1 MTSFIHAFS
10 KRSAVFVVALALV
23 AGTALPAKAA
33 TIEQL
38 QLQIASLMAQ
48 IAALQ
53 AGTQTG
59 VQAAFTRDLTIGASG
74 ADVTQLQTWLI
85 GRGFA
90 IPAGATGYFGAQ
102 TASALAAYQRA
113 NGITPAAGYFGPVT
127 RAKVNAT
134 IVVTPGPTTPTNP
147 GTGGD
152 LRGGAGSIDSFQLLS
167 GLSNEEVGEDEED
180 VEVAGLEI
188 EVDDGSD
195 IRLTSVRLTFDEGT
209 ANRDFKRYASEV
221 SLMLDGEEI
230 ARVDGDEFTKRNDW
244 SKNISVD
251 RNAIIRAGDTG
262 ELTVAITAVSNLDS
276 ADEGETWTVDFE
288 QIRFQDADG
297 ASITENPNTAAR
309 TFSFEAFAKAADVGL
324 KIASGD
330 EDINDSRVILVDG
343 SSRTNDE
350 EILSFEVE
358 VEGDS
363 DIELSS
369 LPIAFT
375 VTGADHL
382 DDMVSSVTLSVD
394 GDEVASENVRIDEDT
409 IVFDDLDLTL
419 EAGET
424 YEFVVSVDFLALSG
438 ALDEGDT
445 IEATI
450 GETQTNSA
458 DFDAEDE
465 TGEELRDSDIK
476 GSATGG
482 AHAVY
487 ENGISVAFVSATQEL
502 TSVADDIGE
511 ADQGTYRIVF
521 DVTARGADMRIDR
534 SCTEAQANV
543 AGQGVE
549 YTISEADSNTTLCI
563 VSSTTSDSEDTANTF
578 EIDENRTR
586 RFTLTVVA
594 TATADHFA
602 QVSLNSINWGT
613 ATDDTNANFYDF
625 NLNTYKTGTL
635 FLNVR

>member
-1 MTSFIHAFS
+1 MTSFIHSFT

-23 AGTALPAKAA
+23 AGTAMPAKAA

-53 AGTQTG
+53 AGTQVG
-59 VQAAFTRDLTIGASG
+59 AQASFTRDLTIGASG

-85 GRGFA
+85 SRGHT
-90 IPAGATGYFGAQ
+90 IPAGATGYFGSQ
-102 TASALAAYQRA
+102 TAAALAAYQRA

-147 GTGGD
+147 SDDGE
-152 LRGGAGSIDSFQLLS
+152 LEGGAGSIDGFQLIS
-167 GLSNEEVGEDEED
+167 GLNNEEVGEDEED

-188 EVDDGSD
+188 EVDGGSD
-195 IRLTSVRLTFDEGT
+195 IRLTAVRLTFDEGT

-230 ARVDGDEFTKRNDW
+230 ARVDADEFTKRNNW
-244 SKNISVD
+244 SKNVSVD
-251 RNAIIRAGDTG
+251 SDAIIRAGDTG
-262 ELTVAITAVSNLDS
+262 ELTVAISAISNLDS
-276 ADEGETWTVDFE
+276 ADEGETWTVDFA

-297 ASITENPNTAAR
+297 ASITENPNTDAR
-309 TFSFEAFAKAADVGL
+309 TFSFEAFAKAANVGL
-324 KIASGD
+324 KISDGD
-330 EDINDSRVILVDG
+330 EDINDSRVLIVEANK
-343 SSRTNDE
+343 RTSDVE
-350 EILSFEVE
+350 VFSFEME
-358 VEGDS
+358 VEGNS

-369 LPIAFT
+369 LPIEFT
-375 VTGADHL
+375 VTGADFL
-382 DDMVSSVTLSVD
+382 DDMASSVTLYVD
-394 GDEVASENVRIDEDT
+394 GDEVATENVRVDENT
-409 IVFDDLDLTL
+409 VVFDDLDLVL
-419 EAGET
+419 DAGET
-424 YEFVVSVDFLALSG
+424 YEFVVSVDFLALSST
-438 ALDEGDT
+438 LDEGDT

-465 TGEELRDSDIK
+465 SGSELADSDIK

-487 ENGISVAFVSATQEL
+487 ENGIDVSFVSATQEV
-502 TSVADDIGE
+502 TSVADDAGE

-534 SCTEAQANV
+534 SCTEAQVNA

-549 YTISEADSNTTLCI
+549 YTISEADNNTTICLL
-563 VSSTTSDSEDTANTF
+563 SSSTSDSEDTVDTF
-578 EIDENRTR
+578 EVDENRTR

-602 QVSLNSINWGT
+602 QVSLNSINWG
-613 ATDDTNANFYDF
+613 AAMDNTNANYYDF
-625 NLNTYKTGTL
+625 NLDSFRTGTL
-635 FLNVR
+635 FLNTH